1 MNATIVEN
9 NSAGPIVIVQSV
21 VRTLIGVKYISK
33 YLYLLDD
40 TDRIIKVLKDELTD
54 EEFLK
59 LKNSI
64 ERLNTKLKDDK

>member
-9 NSAGPIVIVQSV
+9 NSVGPIVIVQSV

-40 TDRIIKVLKDELTD
+40 TDRIIKVLKEELTD

-59 LKNSI
+59 LKKSI